1 MYFYRMASLTV
12 IVPQRRR
19 KSIRFVEKVQ
29 VIDPDSNTTYTLPY
43 RPLRLNDF
51 FMGGNI
57 RPGII
62 EILKHAPQMLT
73 DEYIMQKI
81 LSARKRDEFSPKII
95 VHYLL
100 KILNTKIE
108 HMKDREHTSISS
120 KLVTKDILVILVIR
134 LKMFLEQI
142 SI

>member
-1 MYFYRMASLTV
+1 
-12 IVPQRRR
+12 
-19 KSIRFVEKVQ
+19 
-29 VIDPDSNTTYTLPY
+29 
-43 RPLRLNDF
+43 
-51 FMGGNI
+51 MGGNI

>member
-1 MYFYRMASLTV
+1 MASLTTV
-12 IVPQRRR
+12 VPQRKR
-19 KSIRFVEKVQ
+19 SILFVEKVQ
-29 VIDPDSNTTYTLPY
+29 VFDPNSNTTYTLPY

-51 FMGGNI
+51 FMGGHL

-81 LSARKRDEFSPKII
+81 LSARKRNDFTPKTI
-95 VHYLL
+95 VQYLL
-100 KILNTKIE
+100 KIFNIKLEN
-108 HMKDREHTSISS
+108 MKNRQYTSISS
-120 KLVTKDILVILVIR
+120 KLITRDILILLIFR
-134 LKMFLEQI
+134 LQMFLEQM

>member
-1 MYFYRMASLTV
+1 MTSLTV

-19 KSIRFVEKVQ
+19 SIRFVEKVQ
-29 VIDPDSNTTYTLPY
+29 VFDPDSNTTYTLPY

-51 FMGGNI
+51 FAGGPL

-62 EILKHAPQMLT
+62 EILKHAPQMRT

-81 LSARKRDEFSPKII
+81 LSARKRNDFTPKII
-95 VHYLL
+95 AHYLL
-100 KILNTKIE
+100 KILNTKLD
-108 HMKDREHTSISS
+108 HMKDRQYTSISS
-120 KLVTKDILVILVIR
+120 KLITRDILILLIFR
-134 LKMFLEQI
+134 LQMFLEQM

>member
-62 EILKHAPQMLT
+62 EILKHAPQML
-73 DEYIMQKI
+73 K
-81 LSARKRDEFSPKII
+81 
-95 VHYLL
+95 
-100 KILNTKIE
+100 
-108 HMKDREHTSISS
+108 
-120 KLVTKDILVILVIR
+120 
-134 LKMFLEQI
+134 
-142 SI
+142 